1 MRYLVTGSEGPG
13 FASPEE
19 TVGVLEKIVIP
30 SFDALTALESKR
42 KIVAGGLPLGDRAF
56 VFIVDGKSN
65 EEVDALLRAL
75 PMWGVLKWQVTPLQS
90 FKGRARVEREAVR
103 SLKAAAKLRDRKQAR
118 SGKRRPATPES
129 APSRQPMTRN
139 ARGAALPTLQT
150 RTLFDERQ

>member
-19 TVGVLEKIVIP
+19 TVGVLEKIVVP

-56 VFIVDGKSN
+56 VFIVDAKSN
-65 EEVDALLRAL
+65 EEVDALLRDL

-90 FKGRARVEREAVR
+90 FKGRARIEREAVR

-118 SGKRRPATPES
+118 SGKR
-129 APSRQPMTRN
+129 
-139 ARGAALPTLQT
+139 
-150 RTLFDERQ
+150 